1 MSEAAR
7 RTRPVDDDFRGG
19 GGGVGGDELSIGSDS
34 TSEKLLKY
42 IFFRKLFLWFLLT
55 NLISDSV
62 DESYSTIIFFE
73 FWDREDEDFVFLSS
87 IEELRC

>member
-1 MSEAAR
+1 LSEAAR

-19 GGGVGGDELSIGSDS
+19 GGGVVGGDELSIGSDS
-34 TSEKLLKY
+34 TSEKL
-42 IFFRKLFLWFLLT
+42 
-55 NLISDSV
+55 LISDSV

-73 FWDREDEDFVFLSS
+73 FWDRDEDFVFLSS

>member
-42 IFFRKLFLWFLLT
+42 LFRKLFMVST

>member
-1 MSEAAR
+1 LSEAAR

-34 TSEKLLKY
+34 TSEKLL
-42 IFFRKLFLWFLLT
+42 
-55 NLISDSV
+55 ISDSV

>member
-1 MSEAAR
+1 LSEAAR

-34 TSEKLLKY
+34 TSEKLLKC
-42 IFFRKLFLWFLLT
+42 FFLENLLWLLWS

-73 FWDREDEDFVFLSS
+73 FWDREDFVFLRSS
-87 IEELRC
+87 FEELRC

>member
-7 RTRPVDDDFRGG
+7 RTRPVDDDFRG

-34 TSEKLLKY
+34 TSEKLL
-42 IFFRKLFLWFLLT
+42 
-55 NLISDSV
+55 ISDSV
-62 DESYSTIIFFE
+62 DESYSTIIFFV
-73 FWDREDEDFVFLSS
+73 FWREDFVFLSS